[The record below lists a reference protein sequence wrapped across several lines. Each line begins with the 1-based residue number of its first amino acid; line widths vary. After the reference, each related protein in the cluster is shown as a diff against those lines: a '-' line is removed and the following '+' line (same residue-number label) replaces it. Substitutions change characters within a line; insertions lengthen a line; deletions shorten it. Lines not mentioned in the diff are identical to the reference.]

1 MLDFFNDIKI
11 ISSVSRIINGLTVL
25 KTILT
30 VGIIVFTVFETVTKF
45 FSINKDEELS
55 EI

>member
-11 ISSVSRIINGLTVL
+11 ISSVSRVINGLTVL

-30 VGIIVFTVFETVTKF
+30 VGIIVFTVFKTITMF
-45 FSINKDEELS
+45 FSINKDKELY